1 MEGFCMSLS
10 FEQTIRLAGLMP
22 RVVVPDGKIR
32 RCKSEMNPNKNNG
45 WYVLHADGRGAWGD
59 WTSGSGQ
66 SLGTWHEEGATQHAV
81 SAEVIAK
88 MKAQREAERNYRIQ
102 AVKSARAFWSRAK
115 PLSLPHPYIANKG
128 LSPLGCSGLRTH
140 DGLLVIPVML
150 GDSLI
155 SVQTITIDGVKK
167 FWPGAPVKAGACVL
181 HRPRAVVTALVEGF
195 ATGLA
200 VYQSMRNAS
209 VIVCFDAGNLIRVA
223 ARIKPHGS
231 VVVVADNDHKTM
243 VKRGVNPG
251 IEAAKNTA
259 ELIGCGIYYP
269 EGIEGSDAA
278 DYLKEI
284 GEGAAKKLERLILAK
299 AKYVMT

>member
-1 MEGFCMSLS
+1 MSLS
-10 FEQTIRLAGLMP
+10 FEQTIRLAGLIPKM
-22 RVVVPDGKIR
+22 VVPDGKIR

-45 WYVLHADGRGAWGD
+45 WFVLHADGHGAWGD

-66 SLGTWHEEGATQHAV
+66 SLGTWREEGATQHAV
-81 SAEVIAK
+81 SAEVIAN

-167 FWPGAPVKAGACVL
+167 FWPGAPVKAGSFSIRRERSAVTVL
-181 HRPRAVVTALVEGF
+181 CEGL

-200 VYQSMRNAS
+200 VFQSMRNAS
-209 VIVCFDAGNLIRVA
+209 VIVAFDAGNLMPVTEYL
-223 ARIKPHGS
+223 KPVGS
-231 VVVVADNDHKTM
+231 VVFAADNDHATM
-243 VKRGVNPG
+243 VKRGMNPG
-251 IEAAKNTA
+251 IEKATNAA
-259 ELIGCGIYYP
+259 ELIGAGVAWP
-269 EGIEGSDAA
+269 EGIEKSDWA